1 MAIQQTTDILNA
13 TALGQ
18 AAERKK
24 PSSQLGKDDFLKLL
38 VGQLRHQDP
47 MEPLKDQE
55 FMGQLAQFSQ
65 LEQMTNVSS
74 AMQNDRAFNL
84 IGRQVTYNDTKTGD
98 LVTGKVE
105 KVVIEGGSPT
115 LTIGGTPKVDPAA
128 VREVQ

>member
-1 MAIQQTTDILNA
+1 MSTINPQQLLNA
-13 TALGQ
+13 TAIGNVNK
-18 AAERKK
+18 AAK
-24 PSSQLGKDDFLKLL
+24 PSGEMGKDDFLKLL

-84 IGRQVTYNDTKTGD
+84 IGRQVTYNDGKTGD

-105 KVVIEGGSPT
+105 KVVIEGGVPT
-115 LTIGGTPKVDPAA
+115 LTIDGVPKISPDA
-128 VREVQ
+128 VREVS